1 MENNNLNELEQLKA
15 QYETLKEQLDQ
26 QEIVND
32 RLMKSSVKHSVDFY
46 KRYRWLQ
53 VISYPLMAF
62 IGLVF
67 INWDLDGSFSG
78 KVFWVTFCL
87 AGLIIELLL
96 TRKLQLKT
104 LENEDLLTLSN
115 HARGF
120 KRLFSLFL
128 ILNYSTV
135 MIVVGG
141 FLLSEI
147 GKGVANL
154 GVAMLLLGIVMVFVI
169 IVGIWE
175 IRFKTKPCDEIVRQ
189 LEAIGTPTE
198 KKPVFYK
205 NQKWFIIAMM
215 VVYLG
220 LDVWCGYLF
229 AKHLK
234 LVGDTLKYER
244 AEGDSSTKSSL
255 EIWEIYNLTWV
266 ADKARFLETTMVEDN
281 DSLVYRWSADTTE
294 LALYTLKRTTE
305 VGPAISS
312 AVLGG
317 KPLVKRLETGP
328 YKEGTFTAIML
339 ELMPEATILF
349 KRMTEDALLQ
359 PQPVNIAVVIDGQV
373 YQEWRIANAV
383 CSAFF
388 INANPNWSKDE
399 VEAFCKQLIRQ

>member
-1 MENNNLNELEQLKA
+1 MENNNQIELEQLKA

-62 IGLVF
+62 LGLVF
-67 INWDLDGSFSG
+67 FNWYLDGSFSG
-78 KVFWVTFCL
+78 KVFWVAFCL

-141 FLLSEI
+141 FLMSKI
-147 GKGVANL
+147 GEGVANL

-175 IRFKTKPCDEIVRQ
+175 VRFKTRPCDEIVRQ

-234 LVGDTLKYER
+234 LVGDTFRYER
-244 AEGDSSTKSSL
+244 AEGDLSTKGSL

-399 VEAFCKQLIRQ
+399 VETFCKQLIRQ

>member
-1 MENNNLNELEQLKA
+1 MENNNQNELEQLKA

-53 VISYPLMAF
+53 VISYPFLAF
-62 IGLVF
+62 LGLVF
-67 INWDLDGSFSG
+67 FNWYLDGSFSA

-141 FLLSEI
+141 FLMSKI
-147 GKGVANL
+147 GEGVANL

-175 IRFKTKPCDEIVRQ
+175 VRFKTRPCDEIVRQ
-189 LEAIGTPTE
+189 LEAIETPTE
-198 KKPVFYK
+198 KKPVFYM
-205 NQKWFIIAMM
+205 NQRWFIIAMM

-234 LVGDTLKYER
+234 LVGDTFRYER
-244 AEGDSSTKSSL
+244 AEGDSSTKGSL

-266 ADKARFLETTMVEDN
+266 ADKARFLETTMAEDN

-294 LALYTLKRTTE
+294 LALYTLKKTTE

-388 INANPNWSKDE
+388 INANPNWSKEE
-399 VEAFCKQLIRQ
+399 VETFCKQLIRQ